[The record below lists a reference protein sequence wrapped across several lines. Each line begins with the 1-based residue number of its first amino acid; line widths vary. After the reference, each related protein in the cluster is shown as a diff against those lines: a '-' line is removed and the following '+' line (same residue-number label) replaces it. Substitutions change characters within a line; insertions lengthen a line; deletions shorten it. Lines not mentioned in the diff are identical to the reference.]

1 MEGLN
6 ILLLQT
12 QPDTG
17 FLNQLIFPLL
27 IFVVAYFFLIRP
39 QSQKHKEQTKF
50 VDTIA
55 KGNEIVTTSGIYGK
69 ITKVD
74 EGSVTLEVSPKTYI
88 RVLKSAVSKEL
99 TEEAYKPK
107 SEK

>member
-6 ILLLQT
+6 ILLLQA
-12 QPDTG
+12 DTG
-17 FLNQLIFPLL
+17 FLNQMIFPLL

-50 VDTIA
+50 VDAIA

-74 EGSVTLEVSPKTYI
+74 DNSVTLEVSPKTYI

-99 TEEAYKPK
+99 TEEAYNKK